1 MPAAS
6 ASTSEL
12 VPADF
17 EALPTCGLVPTSA
30 AGPFGLDQQFERRD
44 ITEGIVGHPL
54 LLGLRVVD
62 GACVPLT
69 GVAVEVW
76 HSDPTGD
83 YSAFADGG
91 TGKDDAEGSTFLRGT
106 QPVRDDGIVSFST
119 LYPGWYPGR
128 TPHIH
133 VRVQRDGSAVY
144 TGQLYFDDGYTA
156 QVYRDE
162 PYAPNG
168 QPDTTNDA
176 DVLAGSTLPAG
187 LLELRPINIG
197 SGPGTQAL
205 LNLGI
210 EV

>member
-1 MPAAS
+1 MPATGGSVAVLD
-6 ASTSEL
+6 A
-12 VPADF
+12 ADF
-17 EALPTCGLVPTSA
+17 DTLPTCGLVPTST
-30 AGPFGLDQQFERRD
+30 AGPFGLDQQFVRSD

-54 LLGLRVVD
+54 VLGLRVVD
-62 GACVPLT
+62 GACTPLR
-69 GVAVEVW
+69 GVEVEVW
-76 HSDPTGD
+76 HTDPTGD

-91 TGKDDAEGSTFLRGT
+91 TGKDDAEGTTFLRGT
-106 QPVRDDGIVSFST
+106 QPVDDDGIVSFAT

-133 VRVQRDGSAVY
+133 VRVRRDGSAVH

-156 QVYRDE
+156 RVYGAE

-168 QPDTTNDA
+168 RPDTTNDA
-176 DVLAGSTLPAG
+176 DVLAASTLPAG
-187 LLELRPINIG
+187 LLDLRPIDTG
-197 SGPGTQAL
+197 SGTRAL